1 MENLSSKLRETIK
14 NKPLNTKVRSDSKNL
29 DNQFIK
35 LLEYTSIRKNIKIP
49 EIFDGRKAWDGL
61 LPPVNNQGT
70 CGSCWAFASTD
81 VLASRFNIQS
91 LGKFNVNLSAAK
103 VVLCDLKGKEIS
115 ISHPSTT
122 DISRIE
128 SSSNGCYGNNILD
141 ACRYLY
147 IIGTSTTK
155 CVPYHQDLGKF
166 KKYNK
171 IARFSDIY
179 TLPLCSNI
187 SGPYGDMCSD
197 YYQDY
202 HTGLQGGTPCRF
214 YRSIHF
220 YTLPGTLS
228 ENGSEKVLRDNIYK
242 WGPILTGIIIYS
254 DFYTFKPK
262 NEIYKWDKKSP
273 RVGGH
278 AIVIVGWGEKNGEK
292 YWIVKNSW
300 GVEWGKDGYFFMVR
314 GDNNCGIESN
324 CMGMVPD
331 FFYPENYT
339 EHYNSS
345 FYDIPKYF
353 NQRKSINTDLDITA
367 GGIDPSTG
375 FTRRTMLQMPWIP
388 YSPPIDYKKL
398 PKWDTFIAGISADY
412 KNRFYN
418 QDKLAGNINKSTKK
432 DKFDIFYLIFVIII
446 SIIIISIT
454 IKIFFIK

>member
-1 MENLSSKLRETIK
+1 M
-14 NKPLNTKVRSDSKNL
+14 
-29 DNQFIK
+29 
-35 LLEYTSIRKNIKIP
+35 
-49 EIFDGRKAWDGL
+49 
-61 LPPVNNQGT
+61 
-70 CGSCWAFASTD
+70 
-81 VLASRFNIQS
+81 
-91 LGKFNVNLSAAK
+91 
-103 VVLCDLKGKEIS
+103 
-115 ISHPSTT
+115 
-122 DISRIE
+122 
-128 SSSNGCYGNNILD
+128 
-141 ACRYLY
+141 
-147 IIGTSTTK
+147 
-155 CVPYHQDLGKF
+155 
-166 KKYNK
+166 
-171 IARFSDIY
+171 
-179 TLPLCSNI
+179 
-187 SGPYGDMCSD
+187 
-197 YYQDY
+197 
-202 HTGLQGGTPCRF
+202 
-214 YRSIHF
+214 
-220 YTLPGTLS
+220 S

-375 FTRRTMLQMPWIP
+375 FTRRAMLQMPWIP